1 MISIKLWITLIYL
14 QFYVYGIEENETIIN
29 IDETIERVRSQYR
42 YKNPLLLHSKFVIP
56 IIRKRNYDAKMQP
69 LFNANKTLHVKMG
82 VQIMSISNFQLDT
95 MDYNMDVWFRLA
107 WYDPRLTHDLGLP
120 ILINDYH
127 VLKQIWKP
135 DPFILNARDAQFHLV
150 SYQHNYAILFEDGV
164 VFYEV
169 HVKATPACQ
178 LVLCKYPHD
187 NQQCSLKISSIAY
200 NNDSL
205 LLTWFN
211 KASEAVKVDEN
222 VQLPD
227 FYLKSHVFSK
237 CDGSRK
243 SGNYSCIEVK
253 FNLKRN
259 LGYHIAQTYIPV
271 AMCVIFSWISVWLP
285 EEFVEG
291 RIFVALTV
299 FLTLSAESTSAKEIL
314 PRVGY
319 VKAIDIWFGIL
330 CSFVFMTVIQAIV
343 VITLEFSS
351 RALRDKLLSTHTYH
365 DNRHRQK
372 LARKCV
378 FYHRMA
384 LKLDVI
390 CRVAYPVIFLIF
402 LFIYFFIVIEGKD
415 NKCLI

>member
-1 MISIKLWITLIYL
+1 MLIKLWSILICFH
-14 QFYVYGIEENETIIN
+14 FYVYCSEENETIIN
-29 IDETIERVRSQYR
+29 IDETIQRVKSQYR
-42 YKNPLLLHSKFVIP
+42 YKNSLLLHSKYVIP
-56 IIRKRNYDAKMQP
+56 IIRKRNYDEKVQP
-69 LFNANKTLHVKMG
+69 LFYANKTLEVKMG
-82 VQIMSISNFQLDT
+82 VQIMSLSNFQLDS
-95 MDYNMDVWFRLA
+95 MDFNMDVWFRLA
-107 WYDPRLTHDLGLP
+107 WYDPRLTHDYELP

-135 DPFILNARDAQFHLV
+135 DPFILNVRDAKFHLI
-150 SYQHNYAILFEDGV
+150 SYQHSYAILFQDGV

-169 HVKATPACQ
+169 HIKATPSCQ

-187 NQQCSLKISSIAY
+187 SQQCSLKISSIGY

-205 LLTWFN
+205 HLTWFS

-227 FYLKSHVFSK
+227 FYLKSHIFSK

-243 SGNYSCIEVK
+243 TGNYSCIEVK

-285 EEFVEG
+285 EEFIE
-291 RIFVALTV
+291 
-299 FLTLSAESTSAKEIL
+299 AESTSAKEIL

-319 VKAIDIWFGIL
+319 IKAIDIWFGIL
-330 CSFVFMTVIQAIV
+330 CTFVFMTVIQAII
-343 VITLEFSS
+343 VISLEFSS
-351 RALRDKLLSTHTYH
+351 RSLRDKLLSEHTYH
-365 DNRHRQK
+365 DNQHRYK
-372 LARKCV
+372 IARKCV
-378 FYHRMA
+378 CYHRMA
-384 LKLDVI
+384 LKLDII
-390 CRVAYPVIFLIF
+390 CRIAYPVIFLIF